1 MTLSSYLTSL
11 VLVAS
16 VCALTAALAPEG
28 SNKKYLHLLAS
39 VAVLVALLS
48 PLSQLDLS
56 FDAEGQEPLP
66 SPEGEHLVVAATEEA
81 LREALCE
88 ALSLS
93 QEEVCLSLS
102 ASCDAAGNVTLSSL
116 TLTLVGE
123 GTAKREAAR
132 AYLEKNLPKSCEVF
146 VYVEPYHQ

>member
-39 VAVLVALLS
+39 VAVLVALIS

-66 SPEGEHLVVAATEEA
+66 RLMTGLKTTISGVISAT
-81 LREALCE
+81 
-88 ALSLS
+88 
-93 QEEVCLSLS
+93 
-102 ASCDAAGNVTLSSL
+102 GSS
-116 TLTLVGE
+116 VI
-123 GTAKREAAR
+123 
-132 AYLEKNLPKSCEVF
+132 LPV
-146 VYVEPYHQ
+146 